1 MKHTENQ
8 ILEIAKQVVKDLGPI
23 NGNTN
28 KVRSIRFNIEED
40 LARGADIG
48 KLHPCWIIFI
58 DSLFDNTDILTISDE
73 SGEPLYYQNFNM
85 ATIEIKKDAN
95 GIYTSK

>member
-8 ILEIAKQVVKDLGPI
+8 ILEIAKQVLKDLGPLT
-23 NGNTN
+23 NNTN
-28 KVRSIRFNIEED
+28 KIRTMRFNSEKE
-40 LARGADIG
+40 LARGAAIG
-48 KLHPCWIIFI
+48 KLHPCWTIFI
-58 DSLFDNTDILTISDE
+58 DTLFDNTDVLTISDE

-85 ATIEIKKDAN
+85 ATIEIRKDAN

>member
-8 ILEIAKQVVKDLGPI
+8 ILETQQVLKDLSPT

-28 KVRSIRFNIEED
+28 KVRSIHFNVEEE
-40 LARGADIG
+40 LARGVGIG
-48 KLHPCWIIFI
+48 KPHPCWIIFI
-58 DSLFDNTDILTISDE
+58 DSLFDNTDILTISYE
-73 SGEPLYYQNFNM
+73 SGESLYYQNFNM